1 MIEYLP
7 DLKALAAS
15 IEKRNLGMLKAFP
28 EVTDEVARA
37 RAESYMAGVH
47 DALHALQAPL
57 TGCSTSCR
65 ATPRA

>member
-15 IEKRNLGMLKAFP
+15 IERRHLGMLKALP

-47 DALHALQAPL
+47 DALHALQDAVNARE
-57 TGCSTSCR
+57 GV
-65 ATPRA
+65 TP